1 MTRVTLRGLLGRK
14 FRAILTALAIVL
26 GVAMVSGTY
35 ILTDTISKAFD
46 NIFSGSYKNTS
57 AVISGR
63 QIVKFSSSG
72 NATVPASVLDRV
84 KQLPSVGQASG
95 AIFDLTSGANYAKL
109 IDRNG
114 KTIGGQAPTLA
125 FGFDPAASR
134 FNPLTLGEGKWA
146 SGGGQ
151 IVIDAATARDHD
163 FNVGDRIE
171 VSAQGPIRNYRISGI
186 AKFGDV
192 DSLGGATFATF
203 DVATAQKLL
212 HKEGV
217 FDAISVASKSGVSPE
232 QLKREIQ
239 PVLPPSTEVK
249 TGAEQAKAN
258 AKDTK
263 EFTKLIQLFLLAF
276 GGIALFVGA
285 FVIFNTLS
293 ITVAQRA
300 REFATLRTLGAS
312 RRQVLRS
319 VLLEGIVIG
328 SLASLIGL
336 FLGLA
341 LAKGMSSA
349 FAALGLD
356 LPKSGT
362 VFAARTVVVSLV
374 LGIVITLIASL
385 APALRATR
393 VPAILAVREGAQL
406 PRSRIAPFAPALA
419 AVTVVVGLLLLA
431 YAMFVNGLATKQRL
445 AVLAVGLLILFVGV
459 ALISSRIVRPLA
471 ALVGAPAERTG
482 GVAGRL
488 ARENAVRNPGR
499 TASTAAALMIGLALV
514 TVVATLGA
522 GLRAAD
528 RDALNRQ
535 VRSDYVVTS
544 KNGFDPFPVT
554 AGEAL
559 ASAKGLDVVS
569 DVRNEHAR
577 LFRSDVTVD
586 GVDPTTITKVFQFDW
601 AKGSSDPFNYLSSA
615 GNQPTYL
622 GLSSAI
628 VRKKF
633 ADKHRLE
640 LGDPLRITTPD
651 GKHKSFQVFAV
662 YEPPKI
668 DSLDPVLGSILITNA
683 AFDRTFARPKNIYT
697 FVKAEG
703 GAGEATTVALKQALV
718 AYPDAKVQTKQK
730 WVNQRAAGVN
740 KLLNL
745 LYVLLALSVVVSL
758 FGMVNTLVLSVFE
771 RTREIGML
779 RAVGMTRRQ
788 TRRMI
793 RHESVITALIGA
805 ALGLPLGIVLAALVS
820 QAMSEQGLSF
830 RLPVVS
836 LLLFAAVAVVAGMLA
851 AIVPARRAARLN
863 VLKALQYE

>member
-1 MTRVTLRGLLGRK
+1 MIGVTLKGLLGRK

-35 ILTDTISKAFD
+35 VLTDTISKAFD

-57 AVISGR
+57 AVISGK
-63 QIVKFSSSG
+63 QIVKFSTSG
-72 NATVPASVLDRV
+72 NATVPASVLDKV
-84 KQLPSVGQASG
+84 KQLPDVDQASG
-95 AIFDLTSGANYAKL
+95 QIFDLNSSGDHAKL

-114 KTIGGQAPTLA
+114 KAIGGQAPT
-125 FGFDPAASR
+125 FGFGLDGAASR
-134 FNPLTLGEGKWA
+134 FNPLTLVDGDWA
-146 SGGGQ
+146 SGGNE
-151 IVIDAATARDHD
+151 IVIDAATAKDHH
-163 FNVGDRIE
+163 FKVGDRID
-171 VSAQGPIRNYRISGI
+171 VSAQGPIRTYRITGI
-186 AKFGDV
+186 AKFGNV
-192 DSLGGATFATF
+192 DSLGGATFAIF

-217 FDAISVASKSGVSPE
+217 FDSISVASKPDVSSE

-239 PVLPPSTEVK
+239 AVLPPSTEVK
-249 TGAEQAKAN
+249 TGTEQAKAN

-312 RRQVLRS
+312 RKQVMRS

-328 SLASLIGL
+328 ALASLAGL

-349 FAALGLD
+349 FATLGLD

-362 VFAARTVVVSLV
+362 VFATRTIIVSLV
-374 LGIVITLIASL
+374 LGIAITLVASL

-406 PRSRIAPFAPALA
+406 PPSRLAPFAPVIA
-419 AVTVVVGLLLLA
+419 AVTVVVGLLFLA
-431 YAMFVNGLATKQRL
+431 YAMFVDSVATKQRL
-445 AVLAVGLLILFVGV
+445 VVLAVGLVILFVGV
-459 ALISSRIVRPLA
+459 ALLSSRIVRPLA
-471 ALVGAPAERTG
+471 ALVGAPAERAG

-488 ARENAVRNPGR
+488 ARENSVRNPGR

-522 GLRAAD
+522 GLKSAD
-528 RDALNRQ
+528 KDALSRQ

-544 KNGFDPFPVT
+544 KNGFDPFPT
-554 AGEAL
+554 AAGQAL
-559 ASAKGLDVVS
+559 ASVKGLDIVS

-577 LFRSDVTVD
+577 LFRSDVSID
-586 GVDPTTITKVFQFDW
+586 GVDPNTIAKVFRFEWEQ
-601 AKGSSDPFNYLSSA
+601 GSGDPFDYLSSA
-615 GNQPTYL
+615 DYL

-633 ADKHRLE
+633 ADKHKLE
-640 LGDPLRITTPD
+640 LGDPLRLTTPD
-651 GKHKSFQVFAV
+651 GKHEVFQVFGIFS
-662 YEPPKI
+662 PPRI
-668 DSLDPVLGSILITNA
+668 DSLDPVLGSIVITED
-683 AFDRTFARPKNIYT
+683 AFDRTFSRPKNIYT
-697 FVKAEG
+697 FINAKG
-703 GAGEATTVALKQALV
+703 GANDTTTAALEQALA
-718 AYPDAKVQTKQK
+718 AYPDAKVQTKAK
-730 WVNQRAAGVN
+730 WVNKRAAGID

-745 LYVLLALSVVVSL
+745 LYVLLGLSVVVSL

-771 RTREIGML
+771 RTRELGML
-779 RAVGMTRRQ
+779 RAVGMSRRQ
-788 TRRMI
+788 TRRMV

-820 QAMSEQGLSF
+820 QAMSDQGLSF
-830 RLPVVS
+830 RLPILS
-836 LLLFAAVAVVAGMLA
+836 LLLFAAVAVVAGVLA
-851 AIVPARRAARLN
+851 AIIPARRAAQLN